1 MVEQKSQQKVGCE
14 GRDDIAAKAPTRRS
28 AESPSMLSSAGRRM
42 FRMKTLL
49 GGAIV
54 AATSLIATAPSIAAP
69 FRTLD
74 AFIDDTGSP
83 IKIFGTGFFGTG
95 PQLLGTFPEP
105 NAGMPVKFESVH
117 GILSQFAAADRT
129 ISVLEPGSNA
139 VSDIVTVHV
148 APNTDDGTSDFRITL
163 QDVEGQNLVPGTD
176 TLVETGLSQTVYS
189 NTDPSG
195 NSLTLRFASGAVVA
209 STPATVP
216 EPMSLALFGTAL
228 LALGIARR
236 RTRA

>member
-1 MVEQKSQQKVGCE
+1 MVEQKSQQEVGCE
-14 GRDDIAAKAPTRRS
+14 ARGDIAAKAPTRSS
-28 AESPSMLSSAGRRM
+28 AESPSMVSSGGGRM

-49 GGAIV
+49 GGVIV

-95 PQLLGTFPEP
+95 PQLLGSFPEP
-105 NAGMPVKFESVH
+105 NAGMPVKFESVD

-148 APNTDDGTSDFRITL
+148 APNSDGTSDFRITL

-195 NSLTLRFASGAVVA
+195 NSLTLRFASGAVVT
-209 STPATVP
+209 STPAAVP

-228 LALGIARR
+228 LAFGIVRR